1 MEVKYWKPHF
11 SDLKQFDMISLH
23 ELLYRID
30 ATLKEFK
37 NYNNGSLIWYNEDY
51 KDIPEMKGLYNK
63 FNKDNSKRQVCFWPE
78 GQPQFIK
85 KYTSKLIGST
95 SNYQIRDLAVKSPF
109 EHLDIYKHH
118 FKETLNNKIEPNYL
132 YVSIPNQVIV
142 DYMEK
147 TNNDWSMEIPRKF
160 ISQINDW
167 NDLKEIETKIDEF
180 DKKYPNWNH
189 DFPIL
194 AFKSVLQNGLLFPNV
209 TFNLEKILVAG
220 THRLFMCGMS
230 GNDYPMFIQIPKD
243 KNSFVVKSNK
253 PIFKNNTHLV
263 MNINLD
269 KKQYELFLDDKKIG
283 EVKV

>member
-1 MEVKYWKPHF
+1 MEIKYWKPHF
-11 SDLKQFDMISLH
+11 SDLEQFDTISLH

-30 ATLKEFK
+30 ATLKEFE
-37 NYNNGSLIWYNEDY
+37 NYNQGSLIWYNEEY
-51 KDIPEMKGLYNK
+51 KDIPEMNDLYNK

-78 GQPQFIK
+78 GQPQFRK

-95 SNYQIRDLAVKSPF
+95 SNYQIRDLAVKSPI

-132 YVSIPNQVIV
+132 YMSIPNQVIV

-147 TNNDWSMEIPRKF
+147 TNNDWSMEIPIQF

-167 NDLKEIETKIDEF
+167 NDSKEIETKVDEF

-194 AFKSVLQNGLLFPNV
+194 GFRSVLQNGLLFPNV

>member
-11 SDLKQFDMISLH
+11 SDLKEFDMISLH
-23 ELLYRID
+23 ELLYRVD
-30 ATLKEFK
+30 ATLKEFEEYK
-37 NYNNGSLIWYNEDY
+37 VGSLIKYEEKY
-51 KDIPEMKGLYNK
+51 KDIPEMKDLYDK
-63 FNKDNSKRQVCFWPE
+63 FNKDNSEHQVCFWPE
-78 GQPQFIK
+78 GQPLFRK

-95 SNYQIRDLAVKSPF
+95 SNYQVRDLAVKSPF
-109 EHLDIYKHH
+109 EHLDLYHHHYKRI
-118 FKETLNNKIEPNYL
+118 LNNSIEPNYL
-132 YVSIPNQVIV
+132 YISIPNQIIV

-147 TNNDWSMEIPRKF
+147 TNNGWDMEIPRKF

-180 DKKYPNWNH
+180 DKKYLNWNH

-194 AFKSVLQNGLLFPNV
+194 TYRSILLNGLVFPN
-209 TFNLEKILVAG
+209 TNFFATKFLTAG

-230 GNDYPMFIQIPKD
+230 GYDYPMFIQIPK
-243 KNSFVVKSNK
+243 NQRCFRTKSADG
-253 PIFKNNTHLV
+253 IFKNNTHLII
-263 MNINLD
+263 NIDLD